1 MEIILKDLKFNNMFS
16 YGSGNTLTLNHSKV
30 TQLTAPNGSGKS
42 TIALIIQ
49 ELLFGKNI
57 KSIKKGDILNRYLST
72 SKTWDGSLT
81 FSADNKEYVITSKR
95 TGATTKVS
103 LEEDGIDISEHKVLD
118 TYKKIANILGISFEV
133 FSQLTYQSSTDLLDF
148 IKATDTNRKK
158 FLIKLFGL
166 EKYISIGD
174 AIKIKVV
181 ETEKSL
187 IKTEKICSNFGMGVF
202 FLLTFL

>member
-166 EKYISIGD
+166 DKD
-174 AIKIKVV
+174 
-181 ETEKSL
+181 KS
-187 IKTEKICSNFGMGVF
+187 C
-202 FLLTFL
+202 